1 MLGFRLGIRGTV
13 NDLRGAV
20 ELSADHPGTWQRVVV
35 CCEHSRLLLWAGDAG
50 RGRAALEEAVV
61 AVENTTE
68 QPVEDADEWARA
80 RAYTWGQS
88 AMLAAFERQ
97 GEGAVEVARRG
108 AEEGARV
115 RDGVT
120 ILHATF
126 WGAAALA
133 GGGPTSTEYV
143 DEGRLLMERVG
154 APHRYVAW
162 LSASMADDLFVVGD
176 VRRCVERLRVALGS
190 DAGLAGNYAARLTA
204 AVLAAWQGRHD
215 EAEGH
220 LARSRELIEDG
231 SAYPNFAA
239 ARSTAWVLLL
249 RGDALPAVDVAEA
262 AMRREGPYP
271 TGCEWLAPLAA
282 RGLADLVRTELD
294 AGRSP
299 EGPRSRLAALRDCFP
314 HVLEDA
320 GTRTDDYAQIAGE
333 LFVSEKTVSSHISN
347 ILHKTGTA
355 NRVELA
361 AWATRRGAGS

>member
-1 MLGFRLGIRGTV
+1 MTSSWSATSA
-13 NDLRGAV
+13 GA
-20 ELSADHPGTWQRVVV
+20 
-35 CCEHSRLLLWAGDAG
+35 
-50 RGRAALEEAVV
+50 
-61 AVENTTE
+61 
-68 QPVEDADEWARA
+68 
-80 RAYTWGQS
+80 
-88 AMLAAFERQ
+88 F
-97 GEGAVEVARRG
+97 
-108 AEEGARV
+108 
-115 RDGVT
+115 
-120 ILHATF
+120 
-126 WGAAALA
+126 
-133 GGGPTSTEYV
+133 
-143 DEGRLLMERVG
+143 
-154 APHRYVAW
+154 
-162 LSASMADDLFVVGD
+162 
-176 VRRCVERLRVALGS
+176 ERLRVALGS

-347 ILHKTGTA
+347 ILHKTGTP